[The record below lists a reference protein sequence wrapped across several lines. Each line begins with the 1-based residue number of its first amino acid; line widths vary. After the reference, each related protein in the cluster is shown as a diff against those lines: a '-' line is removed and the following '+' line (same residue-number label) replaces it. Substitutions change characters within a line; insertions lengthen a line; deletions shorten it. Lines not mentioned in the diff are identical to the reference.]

1 MESHE
6 EEARRLLAAELRLIG
21 PEVMNVG
28 GMDRV
33 ADSVIN
39 GTHRFVVIRAAIRA
53 IVRVLRQEQSPSH
66 QKARTCKGTNCN
78 ASSANGYEHSSE
90 CVFEHARAV
99 ASGVKSVS
107 LGATVAPDVEY
118 IEWHGHRI
126 DLAGAIAALQQA
138 QQPGAQG
145 AVAVVGD
152 DLYPAWVD
160 DAPDLPPGTKLYT
173 APHPLPEGVSEED
186 VEAEAIS
193 LWHRFAPDDRIEWDE
208 EPHKAEYRD
217 AARSILESYRARLAA
232 KGGV

>member
-160 DAPDLPPGTKLYT
+160 DAPELPPGTKLYAHA
-173 APHPLPEGVSEED
+173 APALTVSDED
-186 VEAEAIS
+186 V
-193 LWHRFAPDDRIEWDE
+193 
-208 EPHKAEYRD
+208 D
-217 AARSILESYRARLAA
+217 AALDAMDREFAADRRELGDEDLALAARGVRAALESFARKA
-232 KGGV
+232 VRS